1 MEEAENQ
8 IKRTILRSFAPCKTD
23 ALIRRG
29 FEEVLE
35 TLADEAMS
43 QLFFWDMR
51 FLRFARKGIVGLR
64 QNYCK
69 CWIAEKISNSKVEGS
84 IL

>member
-1 MEEAENQ
+1 MEVENQ

-35 TLADEAMS
+35 TLADEAML

-51 FLRFARKGIVGLR
+51 FLRFARKGIIGLR
-64 QNYCK
+64 QNFVNAGLQK
-69 CWIAEKISNSKVEGS
+69 R
-84 IL
+84 